1 VHIDKEQEA
10 PADIYGFAGDGS
22 ELPKGATAKTL
33 LDSALSKFKNLIP
46 SGFAIKEGQSPSPNQ
61 IIQLSPAQIAAAA
74 MDKMIQDQL
83 IESDANAAL
92 RSCAL
97 ESAILGTGVVKGPF
111 SYEKEFPK
119 WELDQMTGKYV
130 YIPTIKLLPK
140 VSQAS
145 VWNVYPDPDATTI
158 NEAEFLVERHLLS
171 SSELRRLRREPG
183 FYPEAINRLLE
194 MSPDYEREYWETT
207 IQDNTAAL
215 NKDRYSVLE
224 YWGYLDSD
232 LAGRIGLDVEDYQLD
247 VIQVNIWAC
256 KGEILRAVM
265 NPYLPQRIPYYF
277 VPYEE
282 HPYQI
287 WGVGV
292 PENMLDAQALMNAS
306 LRMSIDNLRL
316 AGNLVFEINDSYLI
330 PGQDDTIFPGKAFHV
345 QGPPGQAIRGISFPN
360 TSQAHIQM
368 YDKAR
373 QLADEKSGVPS
384 FSHGQTGVSGIGR
397 AASGISMLMGAAA
410 LSTKTV
416 IKNWDAHLLKPL
428 GEALFAWNMQFN
440 DDAPEVKGDLSV
452 RANGTQSLMQKEV
465 VSQRI
470 LSLIQTAN
478 NPQIA
483 PFLNFEAAF
492 KELAKALDLDPE
504 TFINDPQKAALYA
517 QIMGAASGNSQ
528 QQRQGAGA
536 PTEASG
542 QGGVPQAP
550 AGPPDGTGAPDNSGN
565 GGGNIGFPSPA

>member
-1 VHIDKEQEA
+1 M
-10 PADIYGFAGDGS
+10 
-22 ELPKGATAKTL
+22 
-33 LDSALSKFKNLIP
+33 N
-46 SGFAIKEGQSPSPNQ
+46 
-61 IIQLSPAQIAAAA
+61 
-74 MDKMIQDQL
+74 
-83 IESDANAAL
+83 
-92 RSCAL
+92 
-97 ESAILGTGVVKGPF
+97 
-111 SYEKEFPK
+111 
-119 WELDQMTGKYV
+119 
-130 YIPTIKLLPK
+130 
-140 VSQAS
+140 
-145 VWNVYPDPDATTI
+145 
-158 NEAEFLVERHLLS
+158 
-171 SSELRRLRREPG
+171 
-183 FYPEAINRLLE
+183 
-194 MSPDYEREYWETT
+194 PDYEREYWETNL
-207 IQDNTAAL
+207 QDNTGQL
-215 NKDRYSVLE
+215 NKDRYAVLE
-224 YWGYLDSD
+224 YWGYLDTK
-232 LAGRIGLDVEDYQLD
+232 LAAMIGMDVEEYQLD

-256 KGEILRAVM
+256 KGEVIRAVM

-360 TSQAHIQM
+360 TSQAHLQM

-416 IKNWDAHLLKPL
+416 IKNWDHHLLKPL

-452 RANGTQSLMQKEV
+452 KASGTQSLMQKEV

-492 KELAKALDLDPE
+492 KELAKALDLDPD

-517 QIMGAASGNSQ
+517 QIMGAANGNNQ
-528 QQRQGAGA
+528 QQGQGPVPSPEAPVQGGSPATPNGSPDGAG
-536 PTEASG
+536 T
-542 QGGVPQAP
+542 
-550 AGPPDGTGAPDNSGN
+550 PDSSGN
-565 GGGNIGFPSPA
+565 GGGNIGFGSPA